1 MRIKSIFT
9 ILVVLLLFFSCK
21 GKVVEKHDVVNI
33 VRYDKVQYEYVEFGS
48 FSALQQLQSEY
59 WDMTK
64 ILVEDILEIGD
75 INDSDI
81 NTKFK
86 DYFRDSLLTKLNDD
100 VEEKF
105 NDISFLEKDLSKAF
119 SSMCEYIPG
128 IRVPVVYT
136 QLSALNE
143 AIVIGN
149 GILGISLDTY
159 MGSDYPLYKVCYY
172 SYQRKTM
179 NPDMIVP
186 DCIFT
191 YLQSEYPYSDFSN
204 HDLCNIM
211 LYYGIINYA
220 TMKILDRSLD
230 EVMLYNEE
238 QEKWCKENEKDILRY
253 MIEKKHFY
261 STDFMVIRKYLKSA
275 PYTSYFGK
283 NSPDRV
289 GLWLG
294 TRIVEKYMKEHK
306 DVTIKDLLETR
317 NYYNIFVN
325 SNYLK

>member
-1 MRIKSIFT
+1 M
-9 ILVVLLLFFSCK
+9 V
-21 GKVVEKHDVVNI
+21 DI

-48 FSALQQLQSEY
+48 FSALQQMQSEY

-64 ILVEDILEIGD
+64 ILVEDILEIGN

-86 DYFRDSLLTKLNDD
+86 DYFRDSLLIKLNDD

-105 NDISFLEKDLSKAF
+105 NDISFLEKDLSRAF
-119 SSMCEYIPG
+119 SSMCEYVPG
-128 IRVPVVYT
+128 IRIPTVYT

-143 AIVIGN
+143 SIVIGD

-159 MGSDYPLYKVCYY
+159 MGSNYPLYKVCYY
-172 SYQRKTM
+172 SYQRKAM
-179 NPDMIVP
+179 NPDMIVY

-191 YLQSEYPYSDFSN
+191 YLQSEYPYSDVSS

-220 TMKILDRSLD
+220 TMKILDKGLSD
-230 EVMLYNEE
+230 VMLYDDE
-238 QEKWCKENEKDILRY
+238 QEKWCKTNEKNVLRY
-253 MIEKKHFY
+253 MIDKKHLY
-261 STDFMVIRKYLKSA
+261 TTDFMVIRKYMKSA

-283 NSPDRV
+283 KSPDRI

-294 TRIVEKYMKEHK
+294 TRIVEAYMKGHK
-306 DVTIKDLLETR
+306 NTTIKELLETSD
-317 NYYNIFVN
+317 YYNIFVG
-325 SNYLK
+325 SSYLK